1 MKDAAIMTNGTGQ
14 RYDSTTI
21 ALHWATALLV
31 ILLWSSGQL
40 SDLVPKGPLRT
51 DAWSIHF
58 TLGFA
63 LAAVLIWRL
72 VWRVSGGER
81 LAPADSGLLQILAK
95 AAHYGLYLLLVATIA
110 LGLVN
115 AFVRGVSLFDLA
127 SLPQIGDR
135 ALKEP
140 ITDWHGLAANLLL
153 GLALI
158 HAAAA
163 LAHHYIL
170 KDAVLLRMAPRREA
184 VAKARL
190 TDA

>member
-1 MKDAAIMTNGTGQ
+1 MTNRIGE
-14 RYDSTTI
+14 RYDPTTI
-21 ALHWATALLV
+21 VLHWATAVLV
-31 ILLWSSGQL
+31 ILLWTSGQL
-40 SDLVPKGPLRT
+40 SDLPPKGPLRT
-51 DAWSIHF
+51 DAWSSHF
-58 TLGFA
+58 VLGFA

-72 VWRVSGGER
+72 VWRVSGHR
-81 LAPADSGLLQILAK
+81 SLPPADSGLLQILAQG
-95 AAHYGLYLLLVATIA
+95 AHYGLYLLLIATVA

-135 ALKEP
+135 ELRKP
-140 ITDWHGLAANLLL
+140 ITEWHELAANLLL

-170 KDAVLLRMAPRREA
+170 KDGVLARMAPDR
-184 VAKARL
+184 KLPKGRL
-190 TDA
+190 ESSDA

>member
-1 MKDAAIMTNGTGQ
+1 MTIIAGD

-21 ALHWATALLV
+21 RLHWATAALV
-31 ILLWSSGQL
+31 VVLWISGQL
-40 SDLVPKGPLRT
+40 ADLAPKGPLRT
-51 DAWSIHF
+51 DAWSSHF
-58 TLGFA
+58 VLGFA

-72 VWRVSGGER
+72 VWRFGGGRR
-81 LAPADSGLLQILAK
+81 LPAAGSGLLHFLAQ
-95 AAHYGLYLLLVATIA
+95 AAHHGLYLLLIATVA

-135 ALKEP
+135 ELRKP
-140 ITDWHGLAANLLL
+140 ITQWHEFAANLLL
-153 GLALI
+153 GLAML

-170 KDAVLLRMAPRREA
+170 KDAVLLRMAPDRDGIP
-184 VAKARL
+184 KTGL